1 MNYKQPNEI
10 LANLNN
16 PKEGLTLMS
25 TNESADYYEEKNQGD
40 EGLKVEIFAVDAD
53 PEIFLK
59 IVKATD
65 SYGDN
70 EHITSIQFVTKLTKT
85 IDTYEPVQ

>member
-1 MNYKQPNEI
+1 MNYKQLNEI
-10 LANLNN
+10 LSNLDY
-16 PKEGLTLMS
+16 PQAGLTLVS
-25 TNESADYYEEKNQGD
+25 TNESADYYNEKNQGD

-59 IVKATD
+59 VVRATD

-70 EHITSIQFVTKLTKT
+70 ERVTSIQFVTKQSKT
-85 IDTYEPVQ
+85 IDVYE